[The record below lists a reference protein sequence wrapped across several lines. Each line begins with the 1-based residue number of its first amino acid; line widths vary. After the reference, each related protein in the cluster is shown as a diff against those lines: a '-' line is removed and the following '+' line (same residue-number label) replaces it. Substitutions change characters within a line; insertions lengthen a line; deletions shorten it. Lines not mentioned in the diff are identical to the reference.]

1 LTSVREDTRLKPRAF
16 RSTAR
21 LRARAEFVEV
31 QQGGRRVSGRYVTL
45 IGLPNTL
52 GADRLGIVASKR
64 VGGAVVRNR
73 AKRRL
78 REIFRR
84 DRPARA
90 AAGTARSLDVVA
102 IARRELVD
110 APFAAAEAD
119 FVAALGRLRG
129 AR

>member
-1 LTSVREDTRLKPRAF
+1 VG
-16 RSTAR
+16 
-21 LRARAEFVEV
+21 V
-31 QQGGRRVSGRYVTL
+31 QQGGRRVSSRFVTL
-45 IGLPNTL
+45 IALPNTL
-52 GADRLGIVASKR
+52 GADRLGVVASKR

-84 DRPARA
+84 DQPSRRG
-90 AAGTARSLDVVA
+90 AGRSLDVVA

-119 FVAALGRLRG
+119 FVAALGKLRG